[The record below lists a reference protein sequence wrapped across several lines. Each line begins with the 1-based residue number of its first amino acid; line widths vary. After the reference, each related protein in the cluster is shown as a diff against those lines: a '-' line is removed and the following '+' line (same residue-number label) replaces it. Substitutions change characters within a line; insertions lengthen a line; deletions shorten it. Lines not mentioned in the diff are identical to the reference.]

1 MHTWDT
7 KLPANTDDSALFSD
21 MKTPPVEGPG
31 ITEMMFVRLRCEV
44 LQVVQ
49 QTKARTGDYALG
61 KDAIEDLE
69 QRLERVYWQHCDP
82 TIPLH
87 LMSLMTSKSSI
98 TKLRIS
104 LRQPIVQSNSR
115 RFSQTNKTT
124 LFQFSYVISADVLG
138 DRCADAIGTR
148 LQMLEYYNTLI
159 RSPSVQQFTWYML
172 QNYPFPAH
180 IYLAWLLR
188 DRPND
193 ELADHAWHQ
202 LSESAEA
209 RMKFD
214 IQPFFIK
221 KRHKTILI
229 QLALANLTVKAWEA
243 REATFQSAQKPPPVV
258 PRFISAYRN
267 TILENQSQ
275 KETATANS
283 TPYNFDDQS
292 LERQIASLFPV
303 LDPNTFGMIQ
313 GYGQSMIPGTNP
325 STMESSVFHN
335 PALPTA
341 LPSMGWGFWN
351 ETMPSEVLMD
361 GVDTTLPYY
370 NNHQDES

>member
-7 KLPANTDDSALFSD
+7 KLPANTDDSALFPD

-115 RFSQTNKTT
+115 RFSQTNKST

-188 DRPND
+188 DRTND

-214 IQPFFIK
+214 KQPFFIK

-243 REATFQSAQKPPPVV
+243 REATFQSTQKPPPV
-258 PRFISAYRN
+258 PRFISLYRN
-267 TILENQSQ
+267 MILEDQSQ
-275 KETATANS
+275 KGTATTDS

-292 LERQIASLFPV
+292 LERRIASIFPV
-303 LDPNTFGMIQ
+303 LDPNTFGMVQ
-313 GYGQSMIPGTNP
+313 GYGQSMTPGMTP
-325 STMESSVFHN
+325 STMESSVFQN
-335 PALPTA
+335 LALPAA
-341 LPSMGWGFWN
+341 LPSMGWGSWN
-351 ETMPSEVLMD
+351 ETMPPENLMD
-361 GVDTTLPYY
+361 GVDTTMPYY
-370 NNHQDES
+370 NNYSYES